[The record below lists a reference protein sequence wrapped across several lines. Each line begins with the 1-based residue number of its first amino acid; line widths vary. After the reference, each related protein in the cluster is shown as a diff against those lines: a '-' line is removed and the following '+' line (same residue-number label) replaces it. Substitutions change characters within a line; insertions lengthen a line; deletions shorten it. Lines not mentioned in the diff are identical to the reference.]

1 MASDPD
7 ARPTLAH
14 RSVSN
19 IRAGGQPS
27 ARDSTSGA
35 PHTPLRPLST
45 SAFGSPSSARAEE
58 EIIIIE
64 LGCRKLRVGFAGDST
79 PKRIVAFDSEHDKR
93 AGDYR
98 AWEPGYEHDWR
109 KRMAGKAW
117 GSDHELCQL
126 DVRGQDLGLVG
137 DKLERVLR
145 DTFTR
150 YLLVDSKPRR
160 ISLVLPPAA
169 PLPLLSSTLSTLFR
183 NFQIPTISLLSSPVM
198 ATFAAGVRSG
208 LVVDIGWNET
218 IVTAVY
224 EFRQV
229 RTWRT
234 VRAGKKLL
242 EETMNFLVNAL
253 QGRTAES
260 QAEEAPTPKDIL
272 SFEECEEVATR
283 MLWCKKSEKTPKQ
296 SKTEGLPTL
305 HEADESDTPDPAEDS
320 TATPIHL
327 TSCKPSKTIEVPFSQ
342 LAEPCETTFFE
353 TRYAPACFDDH
364 ELPLHLLIYRG
375 LLQLPLDE
383 KGWEP
388 IQGKGADAYRKN
400 PKLKRNAS
408 RQTNDGPIPTISQTD
423 PSGASGEEA
432 VPLDP
437 AHAPVDVDEVEEH
450 IRQEKNYRTPVQG
463 VLRVIDTLG
472 PWCGASMAT
481 QLKVPALAMIE
492 RDIWLQQGVN
502 GASRPHEVDVQAQQ
516 KQQRQSMGTGGL
528 IRARFWSADHRPRPS
543 IDIKHIRQNPTLYEQ
558 NCIER
563 NYKAQSAYPAQI
575 NLLHQQWQEHQRDAR
590 HLRERSNLLRKQI
603 ANSAT
608 TTGDEDPATERLR
621 SMSKDELL
629 AEAKQLKEQLSTI
642 EQAEDRLT
650 REIEDMA
657 LASDRVWRSHVH
669 IGSELGL
676 LDFAGAATS
685 TGWGWYYLLD
695 QGARLEQALIQFA
708 LAVATRHGWRQVTP
722 PSIVYGHIAAAC
734 GFQPRDQHGETQIYN
749 LAQSAADRDRG
760 KPDLVLAGTAE
771 IPLAGMKAD
780 TLLEESELPLKR
792 VGVSRCYRAEAGARG
807 ADTKGLYR
815 VHEFNKVE
823 LFAWTEPNQSSTTEL
838 FDEIVDI
845 QTEILEMLGL
855 HCRILEMPS
864 TDLGA
869 SAARKCDIEAF
880 FPRAA
885 RRTRAG
891 ARSRA
896 PASAPTTRRAASRP
910 ASRRTAR

>member
-19 IRAGGQPS
+19 IRAGGQSS

-58 EIIIIE
+58 EIIVIE

-109 KRMAGKAW
+109 KRTAGKAW

-169 PLPLLSSTLSTLFR
+169 PLPILSSTLSTLFR

-218 IVTAVY
+218 VVTAVY
-224 EFRQV
+224 EFREVQ
-229 RTWRT
+229 TWRT

-242 EETMNFLVNAL
+242 EETQNFLVNAL

-260 QAEEAPTPKDIL
+260 QAEEASTPKDIV

-296 SKTEGLPTL
+296 SNTEQLPTL
-305 HEADESDTPDPAEDS
+305 HEADESDTPDPAED
-320 TATPIHL
+320 ATPTPIRL
-327 TSCKPSKTIEVPFSQ
+327 SSCKPSKTIQVPFSQ

-375 LLQLPLDE
+375 LLQLPLDVRAMCMSRIIFSGGCSNIIGLRGRIFDEVSLLAQE

-388 IQGKGADAYRKN
+388 IQGKGADAYRNN
-400 PKLKRNAS
+400 PKLKRNPS
-408 RQTNDGPIPTISQTD
+408 RQTKEGSIPTISQTD
-423 PSGASGEEA
+423 PSGASGRGG
-432 VPLDP
+432 LN
-437 AHAPVDVDEVEEH
+437 VDEVEEH

-463 VLRVIDTLG
+463 VLRAIDTLG

-481 QLKVPALAMIE
+481 QLKVPALAVIE

-502 GASRPHEVDVQAQQ
+502 GASRPNEVDVQAQQ
-516 KQQRQSMGTGGL
+516 KAQRQSMGTGGL
-528 IRARFWSADHRPRPS
+528 IRGQGNQATNW
-543 IDIKHIRQNPTLYEQ
+543 TL
-558 NCIER
+558 
-563 NYKAQSAYPAQI
+563 
-575 NLLHQQWQEHQRDAR
+575 
-590 HLRERSNLLRKQI
+590 
-603 ANSAT
+603 
-608 TTGDEDPATERLR
+608 G
-621 SMSKDELL
+621 
-629 AEAKQLKEQLSTI
+629 
-642 EQAEDRLT
+642 
-650 REIEDMA
+650 
-657 LASDRVWRSHVH
+657 VW
-669 IGSELGL
+669 
-676 LDFAGAATS
+676 GA
-685 TGWGWYYLLD
+685 
-695 QGARLEQALIQFA
+695 
-708 LAVATRHGWRQVTP
+708 V
-722 PSIVYGHIAAAC
+722 
-734 GFQPRDQHGETQIYN
+734 
-749 LAQSAADRDRG
+749 
-760 KPDLVLAGTAE
+760 
-771 IPLAGMKAD
+771 
-780 TLLEESELPLKR
+780 
-792 VGVSRCYRAEAGARG
+792 
-807 ADTKGLYR
+807 
-815 VHEFNKVE
+815 
-823 LFAWTEPNQSSTTEL
+823 
-838 FDEIVDI
+838 
-845 QTEILEMLGL
+845 
-855 HCRILEMPS
+855 
-864 TDLGA
+864 
-869 SAARKCDIEAF
+869 
-880 FPRAA
+880 
-885 RRTRAG
+885 
-891 ARSRA
+891 
-896 PASAPTTRRAASRP
+896 
-910 ASRRTAR
+910 

>member
-58 EIIIIE
+58 EIIVIE

-98 AWEPGYEHDWR
+98 AWEPGYGHDWR

-117 GSDHELCQL
+117 GSDHELYQL

-150 YLLVDSKPRR
+150 YLLVDSKARR

-208 LVVDIGWNET
+208 FVVDIGWNET

-224 EFRQV
+224 EFREV

-242 EETMNFLVNAL
+242 EETQKFLVNAL
-253 QGRTAES
+253 QCRTAES
-260 QAEEAPTPKDIL
+260 QVEEAPTPKDII

-296 SKTEGLPTL
+296 SNTEGLPTL
-305 HEADESDTPDPAEDS
+305 HEADESDTPYPAEDS
-320 TATPIHL
+320 TPTPIHL
-327 TSCKPSKTIEVPFSQ
+327 TSCNPSKTIEVPFSQ

-375 LLQLPLDE
+375 LLQLPLDVRAMCMSRIIFSGGCSNIIGLRGRIFDEVSLLAQE
-383 KGWEP
+383 KGWEV

-437 AHAPVDVDEVEEH
+437 AHAPADVDEVEEH

-502 GASRPHEVDVQAQQ
+502 GASRPNEVDVQAQQ

-528 IRARFWSADHRPRPS
+528 IRG
-543 IDIKHIRQNPTLYEQ
+543 QGNQ
-558 NCIER
+558 
-563 NYKAQSAYPAQI
+563 
-575 NLLHQQWQEHQRDAR
+575 
-590 HLRERSNLLRKQI
+590 
-603 ANSAT
+603 
-608 TTGDEDPATERLR
+608 
-621 SMSKDELL
+621 
-629 AEAKQLKEQLSTI
+629 
-642 EQAEDRLT
+642 
-650 REIEDMA
+650 
-657 LASDRVWRSHVH
+657 
-669 IGSELGL
+669 
-676 LDFAGAATS
+676 ATS
-685 TGWGWYYLLD
+685 WTLGVWGT
-695 QGARLEQALIQFA
+695 
-708 LAVATRHGWRQVTP
+708 V
-722 PSIVYGHIAAAC
+722 
-734 GFQPRDQHGETQIYN
+734 
-749 LAQSAADRDRG
+749 
-760 KPDLVLAGTAE
+760 
-771 IPLAGMKAD
+771 
-780 TLLEESELPLKR
+780 
-792 VGVSRCYRAEAGARG
+792 
-807 ADTKGLYR
+807 
-815 VHEFNKVE
+815 
-823 LFAWTEPNQSSTTEL
+823 
-838 FDEIVDI
+838 
-845 QTEILEMLGL
+845 
-855 HCRILEMPS
+855 
-864 TDLGA
+864 
-869 SAARKCDIEAF
+869 
-880 FPRAA
+880 
-885 RRTRAG
+885 
-891 ARSRA
+891 
-896 PASAPTTRRAASRP
+896 
-910 ASRRTAR
+910 